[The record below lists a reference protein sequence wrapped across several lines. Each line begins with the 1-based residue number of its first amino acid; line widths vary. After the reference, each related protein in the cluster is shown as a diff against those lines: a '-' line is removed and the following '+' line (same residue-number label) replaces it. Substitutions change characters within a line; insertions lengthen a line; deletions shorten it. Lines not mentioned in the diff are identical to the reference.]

1 MVDNEGDTL
10 KVVRDSENKNC
21 LRKKEIAL
29 FILIS
34 EFGGWDGALYLVIET
49 TFFFFFIAMQYSTF
63 GVRL

>member
-29 FILIS
+29 FILIYRVWRLRWGTIAS
-34 EFGGWDGALYLVIET
+34 DRNNIL
-49 TFFFFFIAMQYSTF
+49 FFFIAMQYSTF